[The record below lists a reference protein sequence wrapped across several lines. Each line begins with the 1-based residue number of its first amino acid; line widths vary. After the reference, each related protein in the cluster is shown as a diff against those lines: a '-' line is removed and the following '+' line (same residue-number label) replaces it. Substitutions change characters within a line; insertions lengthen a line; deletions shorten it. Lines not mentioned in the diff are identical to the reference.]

1 VRREATVIR
10 KPSPWSSVAANAGN
24 TTLEVHP
31 VQIPGV
37 PGQWYLIFFEVPAQG
52 LREFPEGVRES
63 LKNVVVTRGII
74 ILKTEKIDLVETV
87 RRAVEASRAEIEACQ
102 HEVTLAFPTGVLL
115 IDADAM
121 RIEQVVPTFWVM
133 LSSTPERAA
142 KFGSQSN
149 ANLTR
154 RF

>member
-10 KPSPWSSVAANAGN
+10 QPSPWSSVAANAGN

-63 LKNVVVTRGII
+63 
-74 ILKTEKIDLVETV
+74 TEKIDLVETV